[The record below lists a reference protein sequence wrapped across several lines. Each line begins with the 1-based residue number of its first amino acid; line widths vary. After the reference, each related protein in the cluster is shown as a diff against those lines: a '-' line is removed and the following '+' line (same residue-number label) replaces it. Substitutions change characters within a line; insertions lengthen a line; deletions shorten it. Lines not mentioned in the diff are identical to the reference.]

1 MSDWIIY
8 ALLSAV
14 AAALATVFAKIG
26 LQNVDSLTATALRS
40 IVMTLLAFIVLYSYR
55 GFSDLFKLTRLE
67 YLFIVMSGLAG
78 GASWIFYFIALQ
90 RGEAS
95 KVALIDR
102 TSVLFVLLLSI
113 LILGE
118 ELTLKKLVATL
129 LVFTALIILLT

>member
-118 ELTLKKLVATL
+118 ELTLKKLVAAL